1 MLEIDAVAFDLD
13 GTLYPNYRFYL
24 RILPCVV
31 KERRLLR
38 AFGKARSI
46 LRATKV
52 GDPLYEQE
60 FYEAQAFLTACILD
74 GEAAR
79 VETEAMRQ
87 KIETRI
93 YRGWEP
99 VFKNIRLFPH
109 VPETLAALKRQG
121 LKLGLLSDFP
131 PERKLAF
138 LGLSEIWD
146 TVLCSEEIGRL
157 KPDAKSFMALAEEL
171 GTTPGRVLYVGN
183 SRRYDIAGAAHAGMK
198 TALKVPFFLQ
208 SFSKPINNKNF
219 IFCDYRYLF
228 NYVVT

>member
-24 RILPCVV
+24 RILPFAV
-31 KERRLLR
+31 KEHRLLH
-38 AFGKARSI
+38 AFGKARAI
-46 LRATKV
+46 LRATRV

-60 FYEAQAFLTACILD
+60 FYEAQAFLTAHLLD
-74 GEAAR
+74 SNASHAD
-79 VETEAMRQ
+79 TAAMRQ
-87 KIETRI
+87 RIETCI

-109 VPETLAALKRQG
+109 VPETLAALKRKG

-131 PERKLAF
+131 TKRKLAF

-146 TVLCSEEIGRL
+146 VALCSEEIGRL
-157 KPDAKSFMALAEEL
+157 KPDPKPFMALAEEL
-171 GTTPGRVLYVGN
+171 GTTPKRVLYVGN

-198 TALKVPFFLQ
+198 TALKIPFLLQ
-208 SFSKPINNKNF
+208 SFSKPINSKNF
-219 IFCDYRYLF
+219 VFCDYRYLF
-228 NYVVT
+228 NYVLK